1 MKNGQKVDMGRKPSI
16 DNYLKYIK
24 EEVSALLVLQDKNV
38 ISNNMLEFVE
48 QSLENKLQQKFSEK
62 DVNIVKIQKLSTI
75 GEAVKIVSSTQVLNP
90 QNLHYESMSV
100 SFKYSAMSN
109 IFMLKELVSVS
120 SDMRDVLV
128 KYASNVRTTQ
138 EKQVKI
144 ASIEEKMYQLEIEML
159 VLVDRMSEM
168 YKKFNNDT
176 HNLLNKGFS
185 SEIHPSPTSNYKLFN
200 FTFEQRLVNNLVLD
214 CISKVYKVAYFTRQL
229 VENE

>member
-48 QSLENKLQQKFSEK
+48 QNLENKLQQKFSEK
-62 DVNIVKIQKLSTI
+62 DANIVKIQKLSTI

-90 QNLHYESMSV
+90 QNLHYEGMSV

-185 SEIHPSPTSNYKLFN
+185 SEIYPSPISNYKLFN

-214 CISKVYKVAYFTRQL
+214 CISNVYKVAYFTIQL
-229 VENE
+229 VEDE